1 MHSDE
6 LVTLVEDALNE
17 LKALDTCVLN
27 VGRLTSV
34 TDHMVISSGTSSRH
48 VRSIA
53 DKVIEKAKAAGRVPL
68 GVEGQQYG
76 EWVLVDLGDV
86 VVHLMQ
92 PKVRD
97 FYNLEKLW
105 NMETQPDST
114 AGSTRAKLGH

>member
-92 PKVRD
+92 PKVRN

-105 NMETQPDST
+105 DMETQPDST

>member
-53 DKVIEKAKAAGRVPL
+53 EKVIEKAKAAGRVPL

-114 AGSTRAKLGH
+114 AGSTRANPGH

>member
-1 MHSDE
+1 MHSDA

-114 AGSTRAKLGH
+114 AGSTRAKSGH

>member
-92 PKVRD
+92 PKVRE

>member
-1 MHSDE
+1 VHSDE

-53 DKVIEKAKAAGRVPL
+53 EKVIEKAKAAGRVPL

-92 PKVRD
+92 PKVRN

-114 AGSTRAKLGH
+114 AGSTRSTPGH

>member
-1 MHSDE
+1 VHSDE

>member
-1 MHSDE
+1 VQSDE
-6 LVTLVEDALNE
+6 LVTLVEDALDE
-17 LKALDTCVLN
+17 LKALDTCILN
-27 VGRLTSV
+27 VGKLTSV

-53 DKVIEKAKAAGRVPL
+53 DKVIEMAKAAGCAPL

-92 PKVRD
+92 SKTRD

-105 NMETQPDST
+105 NMETQS
-114 AGSTRAKLGH
+114 GSTVGPGRARPGH

>member
-27 VGRLTSV
+27 VVRLTSV

-92 PKVRD
+92 PKVRN

>member
-1 MHSDE
+1 MRNDE
-6 LVTLVEDALNE
+6 LVALVEGSLNE
-17 LKALDTCVLN
+17 LKALNVCVLN
-27 VGRLTSV
+27 VGKLTSL
-34 TDHMVISSGTSSRH
+34 TDYIVIASGTSSRH

-53 DKVIEKAKAAGRVPL
+53 DKVIEKSKAAGTAPI

-92 PKVRD
+92 PKARD

-105 NMETQPDST
+105 NMETDLT
-114 AGSTRAKLGH
+114 AGPTRAEPGQ

>member
-1 MHSDE
+1 VHSDE

-53 DKVIEKAKAAGRVPL
+53 EKVIEKAKAAGRVPL

-92 PKVRD
+92 PKVRN

-114 AGSTRAKLGH
+114 AGSTRAKPGH

>member
-1 MHSDE
+1 MQSDE
-6 LVTLVEDALNE
+6 LVTLVEDALDE
-17 LKALDTCVLN
+17 LKALDTCILD
-27 VGRLTSV
+27 VGKLTSV

-53 DKVIEKAKAAGRVPL
+53 DKVIEMAKAAGCVPV

-92 PKVRD
+92 PKTRD

-105 NMETQPDST
+105 NMEAQSGST
-114 AGSTRAKLGH
+114 AGPGRARPGH

>member
-1 MHSDE
+1 MQSDE
-6 LVTLVEDALNE
+6 LVTLVEDALDE
-17 LKALDTCVLN
+17 LKALDTCILN
-27 VGRLTSV
+27 VGKLTSV

-53 DKVIEKAKAAGRVPL
+53 DKVIEMAKAAGCTPL

-92 PKVRD
+92 PKTRD

-105 NMETQPDST
+105 NMETQSGST
-114 AGSTRAKLGH
+114 AGPGRARPGH